1 MAVKTVH
8 WHLKMKSY
16 WNLSQRYLKEADV
29 PSWTAEVSHPDDL
42 EILARE
48 NFEDIKTLMAKLS
61 YTTIAL
67 SRVPYQCAINSD
79 TQQAFD
85 RFYDSFALAQQAQ
98 REVIVQ
104 AKHELAQ
111 RPGLREIFYLNNPG
125 LF

>member
-67 SRVPYQCAINSD
+67 SRVPYQSAINSD
-79 TQQAFD
+79 T
-85 RFYDSFALAQQAQ
+85 QQAQ

-111 RPGLREIFYLNNPG
+111 RPSLREIFYLNNPG